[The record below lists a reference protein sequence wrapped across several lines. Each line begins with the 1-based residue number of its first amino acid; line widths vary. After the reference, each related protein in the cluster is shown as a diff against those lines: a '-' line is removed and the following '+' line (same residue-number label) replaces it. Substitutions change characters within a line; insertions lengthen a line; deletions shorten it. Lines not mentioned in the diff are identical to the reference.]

1 MQKQKIKE
9 KTYGKTTS
17 LTETDPCWSDT
28 CCTPATESLDN
39 KHTQEQKIKEK
50 IKERYGKIALTG
62 TSTCCT
68 PTEDLQGNNPM
79 SSSCSCSTDS
89 LTNIGYDSKEL
100 ESIPDAS
107 ILGVGCGAPL
117 HHAGVREGETVVDLG
132 SGAGIDVFLSAN
144 KVGQSGKVVGIDMTD
159 EMLEKAR
166 RNAKEN
172 GYTNVEFRKGDIE
185 KRIPVDDNSIDLVI
199 SNCVINLT
207 TDKVDTFK
215 EVHRILKQGQG
226 RMVISDLVT
235 EKEVQENSVDSE
247 KWCSCIDGAL
257 TKENYLEI
265 IRKAGFR
272 NPEILEE
279 KLYTQD
285 QQDGKEDKVDN
296 RKISSIVVK
305 AVKD

>member
-1 MQKQKIKE
+1 M
-9 KTYGKTTS
+9 
-17 LTETDPCWSDT
+17 
-28 CCTPATESLDN
+28 
-39 KHTQEQKIKEK
+39 QEQRIKEK

-62 TSTCCT
+62 TETCCA
-68 PTEDLQGNNPM
+68 PTIGFNSSKSN
-79 SSSCSCSTDS
+79 SSCSCSTDS
-89 LTNIGYDSKEL
+89 LTNIGYDNKEL
-100 ESIPDAS
+100 ESIPEAS

-117 HHAGVREGETVVDLG
+117 HHAAAKEGETVVDLG

-144 KVGQSGKVVGIDMTD
+144 KVGESGKVIGIDLTD

-172 GYTNVEFRKGDIE
+172 GYTTVEFRKGDIE
-185 KRIPVDDNSIDLVI
+185 RRIPVDDNSVDLVI

-207 TDKVDTFK
+207 TNKVDTFK

-235 EKEVQENSVDSE
+235 DKEVHGDSVDSE

-257 TKENYLEI
+257 TKENYLES
-265 IRKAGFR
+265 IRKVGFQ

-279 KLYTQD
+279 KLYTQEESD
-285 QQDGKEDKVDN
+285 NKVDGK
-296 RKISSIVVK
+296 RRISSIVVK
-305 AVKD
+305 AIKV

>member
-1 MQKQKIKE
+1 MQERQIK
-9 KTYGKTTS
+9 
-17 LTETDPCWSDT
+17 D
-28 CCTPATESLDN
+28 
-39 KHTQEQKIKEK
+39 K

-62 TSTCCT
+62 TETCCA
-68 PTEDLQGNNPM
+68 PTIELHDNNSM
-79 SSSCSCSTDS
+79 SSSCNCSTGS
-89 LTNIGYDSKEL
+89 ITSIGYDNKEL
-100 ESIPDAS
+100 ESIPEAS

-117 HHAGVREGETVVDLG
+117 NYAGVREGETVVDLG

-144 KVGQSGKVVGIDMTD
+144 KVGGSGKVIGIDMTD

-166 RNAKEN
+166 KNAKEN
-172 GYTNVEFRKGDIE
+172 GYTNVDFRKGDIE
-185 KRIPVDDNSIDLVI
+185 KRIPVDDNSVDLVI

-207 TDKVDTFK
+207 TDKTDTFR

-235 EKEVQENSVDSE
+235 DKEVSGDSVDSE

-257 TKENYLEI
+257 TKVNYLES
-265 IRKAGFR
+265 IRKAGFQ

-279 KLYTQD
+279 KLYI
-285 QQDGKEDKVDN
+285 KEEDKVDGS
-296 RKISSIVVK
+296 RRISSIVVK